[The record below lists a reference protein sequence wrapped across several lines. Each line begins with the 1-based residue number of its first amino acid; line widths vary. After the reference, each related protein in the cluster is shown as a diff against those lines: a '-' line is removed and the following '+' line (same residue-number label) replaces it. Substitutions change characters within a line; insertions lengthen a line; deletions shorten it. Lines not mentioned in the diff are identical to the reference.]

1 VAIEFKVKVVKFKT
15 GLMATEMG
23 LIGYVDAST
32 LSEFEQVL
40 NKLIRKGAKN
50 VILDCEQLEYINST
64 GLGLFLKYTDELGKL
79 SGHLVLV
86 RLPQNTRNVIELLGF
101 DGELNI
107 SKDTPAALKDIVEG
121 RANKG

>member
-1 VAIEFKVKVVKFKT
+1 MAIEFKVKVVKSKE
-15 GLMATEMG
+15 GLLATEMG

-40 NKLIRKGAKN
+40 NKLIQKGAKN
-50 VILDCEQLEYINST
+50 IILDCDKLEYINST

-79 SGHLVLV
+79 SGNLVLT

-107 SKDTPAALKDIVEG
+107 SKDSSTAMKDIAEG
-121 RANKG
+121 KTARD